1 MRRRRRCK
9 LTSEYTFGPSP
20 VPRSS
25 DQTRPAIL
33 QAAYKLF
40 RRRGFFR
47 VGMDEI
53 AVAAGVTKK
62 TLYYHFDSK
71 DALLTAVLA
80 SQHERAFAEFQ
91 TYGIDLSGGA
101 EQLIDKLFKG
111 LATWSAK
118 PRWAG
123 SGFTRLAIELADLNG
138 HPARSMARKHKALME
153 RQLASLLAEAKVPS
167 PGERARELFLLVEGA
182 MVMILVH
189 GDRDYCTAAAEAA
202 KRLVMG
208 QPAGSLAI
216 GEIDGA

>member
-1 MRRRRRCK
+1 M
-9 LTSEYTFGPSP
+9 
-20 VPRSS
+20 PRSS

-91 TYGIDLSGGA
+91 TYGI